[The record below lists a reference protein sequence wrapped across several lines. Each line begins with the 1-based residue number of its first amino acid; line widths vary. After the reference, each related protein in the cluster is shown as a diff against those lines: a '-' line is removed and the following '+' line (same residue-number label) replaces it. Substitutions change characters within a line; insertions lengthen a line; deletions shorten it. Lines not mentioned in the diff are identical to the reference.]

1 MQIVIQD
8 FSITQEYVSFA
19 LIRCQ
24 IVCVAPMD
32 LHAQPVQ
39 LHLLEQPAHLAQLD
53 IQVQDVQAVS
63 LDTI

>member
-1 MQIVIQD
+1 M
-8 FSITQEYVSFA
+8 QEYVSFA
-19 LIRCQ
+19 RIRCQ

-39 LHLLEQPAHLAQLD
+39 LHLLEQPARLAQLD
-53 IQVQDVQAVS
+53 IQVQDAQAVS